1 MNILKGIRQSILCSS
16 FLLISFC
23 SYAQNNGRISGTVVD
38 KSSQKPQSNVSI
50 RLEGSTNGIISDS
63 NGVFRITGIEWRTY
77 NITFSSVGYKTQT
90 VYNIIIN
97 AGYENTI
104 NAELEPDAL
113 ALSEVVI
120 KSNKRTV
127 RAATLETPLS
137 VQRLTSEEIRSNPG
151 GNFDISKVIQALP
164 GVGGGAQGGG
174 FRNDIIIRGGG
185 PNENVFYLDGI
196 EIPVLNHFQTQ
207 GSSGGPQG
215 LLNVSFIED
224 VKLSSSAFD
233 ARYDN
238 TLSSVFQ
245 FKQRTGN
252 PNKIQGNIRLSA
264 TELAATF
271 EGPLSKNKKTTFL
284 ASARRSYLELLFSA
298 IDLPIRPNYWDFQ
311 TKITHHISKKTTL
324 SFIGLGAIDEFS
336 FAGIKDATPEKL
348 YVLNSNPI
356 INQWNYTAGI
366 TLKQLISNGFINIAI
381 SRNAFDN
388 DIERFEDNKLK
399 LPSQQTL
406 SYQSRET
413 ENKFRIDVNKNVN
426 GWKIAYGVVAQV
438 AGFDNS
444 TYSVIR
450 KELKDPNGVIIQ
462 PGVIL
467 NFTSPLKNFLRYGA
481 FAQLSKRFFD
491 NRLSVSGGFRTDMN
505 TFTTDGTNGL
515 QTLSP
520 RFSASY
526 VLADKWTWNVSL
538 GRYFKIAPYTIL
550 GFADNNGKLVNKNSK
565 YQRSDH
571 FVTGLEFIPNDGLRF
586 TVEGFY
592 KKYGH
597 VPVSIRD
604 GISLANLG
612 SDFNV
617 LGNEAIITNGKGR
630 AFGVEVFAQK
640 KLTNRFFGIFSY
652 TFYRSQY
659 SGCNKIL
666 VPSSWDNKHLLNI
679 TWGYK
684 FSRNWELGLKF
695 RYQGGAPYT
704 PYDEIQSRANFISQ
718 GQGIFDFAKLNSVR
732 LRSFNSSD
740 VRIDKKWNFRNTT
753 IDLFLDVSNWYVAR
767 NPGIPSYT
775 FKRTTENSAF
785 LTTDGQPIKANGS
798 NGIPILLKND
808 DPSVTPTIGF
818 IIEF

>member
-298 IDLPIRPNYWDFQ
+298 IDLPIRPNYWYFQ

-491 NRLSVSGGFRTDMN
+491 NRLSVSGRLRTDMN